1 MGAENPVRRNATARE
16 VAEQMGCSP
25 RTIQRI
31 AAEPR
36 EAYLARAA
44 TRREHVVALRSE
56 GKKYPEIAEALG
68 IPLSTV
74 KSIMRQ
80 VKLRQGA

>member
-16 VAEQMGCSP
+16 VAEQLGCSP

-44 TRREHVVALRSE
+44 ARRERVLSLRSE
-56 GKKYPEIAEALG
+56 GKKYPEIAEILEV
-68 IPLSTV
+68 PVSTV

-80 VKLRQGA
+80 VKLRQDS

>member
-1 MGAENPVRRNATARE
+1 MGAENPVRRSATARE

-44 TRREHVVALRSE
+44 ARREHVMALRGE

-80 VKLRQGA
+80 VKLRQGT